1 MNLVDMISNVKKLP
15 LILFVVFI
23 SLLLLSRFV
32 WLDKSARF
40 TRDESSDLARM
51 HEYWS
56 SKKVTLVGPISNDN
70 VKVFSSLTYYMLMP
84 FAVIGDFDPVS
95 PVWGTAFFGLLSALL
110 LFLFV
115 KKTNSSLIILAGILL
130 IIWYPLL
137 LTSRWAWNPHLV
149 PFWIALAIWSY
160 SRKELLWSVVL
171 GLSLGLSVHNHY
183 VALISA
189 VIFLLMVVIQRWR
202 NKNLRAIAASLGG
215 FIFAFLPFVLFDLR
229 HPPGLFLR
237 SYLLSS
243 QPNIETTI
251 SASQLFIRFM
261 KNIQITMETL
271 APGAVSMWMLGI
283 LLILLVLLEIKRKQ
297 FQLLQWLAPIVGLV
311 SAGVFLD
318 GFHERYVVGIT
329 PFFFAYLFQQRTGL
343 LKLFQLVLITIL
355 VINSTMQL
363 PVLLSK
369 PQVPP
374 SIIIIREASNYI
386 NKTIKSNPEIKNAN
400 VTVDMSEDMD
410 MLATKYR
417 DYLSIRGV
425 QFKAASEYDTSE
437 HLFVISQETE
447 SRLRESESFPLKV
460 FSKQKVND
468 IHEIP
473 QSDWRV
479 VWFSY

>member
-1 MNLVDMISNVKKLP
+1 
-15 LILFVVFI
+15 
-23 SLLLLSRFV
+23 
-32 WLDKSARF
+32 
-40 TRDESSDLARM
+40 
-51 HEYWS
+51 
-56 SKKVTLVGPISNDN
+56 
-70 VKVFSSLTYYMLMP
+70 
-84 FAVIGDFDPVS
+84 
-95 PVWGTAFFGLLSALL
+95 VWGTAFFGLLSAFLL
-110 LFLFV
+110 LLFV
-115 KKTNSSLIILAGILL
+115 KKTNSSLIIFAGILL
-130 IIWYPLL
+130 VIWYPLL

-160 SRKELLWSVVL
+160 SRKELLWSLVL

-183 VALISA
+183 VALIPS
-189 VIFLLMVVIQRWR
+189 VIFLLMVVIERWR
-202 NKNLRAIAASLGG
+202 NKNLRAVATSLGG
-215 FIFAFLPFVLFDLR
+215 FIFAFSPFVLFDLR

-251 SASQLFIRFM
+251 SASQFFMRFIT
-261 KNIQITMETL
+261 NIQITLETFV
-271 APGAVSMWMLGI
+271 PGVVSMWILGI
-283 LLILLVLLEIKRKQ
+283 LLISLMLLEIKRKQ
-297 FQLLQWLAPIVGLV
+297 YLLLRWLAPILGLV

-318 GFHERYVVGIT
+318 GFHERYAMGIT
-329 PFFFAYLFQQRTGL
+329 PFFFTYLFQPRTGL
-343 LKLFQLVLITIL
+343 LKLFQIIVVTVL

-363 PVLLSK
+363 PTLLSK

-374 SIIIIREASNYI
+374 PITIIRQASNYI
-386 NKTIKSNPEIKNAN
+386 DKTIKSNPEIKNAN

-468 IHEIP
+468 IHEIL
-473 QSDWRV
+473 QSDWRI